1 VEVVAHAFM
10 YCAYVVILIGAAVCA
25 RDLRDELRSARRR
38 RRIERVSDQVRW

>member
-1 VEVVAHAFM
+1 M

-38 RRIERVSDQVRW
+38 RRIERVSDRVRW